1 MARGWESKSVEAQ
14 QADREAR
21 EKPAEPVSA
30 ADAAL
35 VARRR
40 TLELARTRALA
51 DLTSASSPA
60 HRRMLEAA
68 VQSLDEQLE
77 RLDNGGSA
85 AHERSG
91 RE

>member
-21 EKPAEPVSA
+21 ETPAEPVSA

-40 TLELARTRALA
+40 TLDLARTRAVA
-51 DLTSASSPA
+51 DLASASVPA

-68 VQSLDEQLE
+68 IQSLDEQL
-77 RLDNGGSA
+77 RDLANRKMD
-85 AHERSG
+85 
-91 RE
+91 